1 MLVYY
6 YCILAVLLIGLV
18 CTLIIHLAHRKE
30 GSESVGAAARH
41 LGGKLKALKRTGKG
55 AAEGHSHGKLA
66 WAKRDNELRLARELH
81 SVRTPWGWPKPSA
94 EKSILNLNLSD
105 AVQSFSDRL
114 VRQKKQL
121 ESRTDKPHAKARGK
135 ENFRAL
141 IEDRYVPSTWNS
153 PNEIQY
159 RKVKPPRLRDPQ
171 APLDQMDDFGIKQ
184 AELTRKKLQ
193 RAVTIN
199 ADEAVTPKQ
208 GAKQDEF
215 RYVGLKDVKQPWGW

>member
-1 MLVYY
+1 MLAYY

-18 CTLIIHLAHRKE
+18 CALIIHLAHRKE
-30 GSESVGAAARH
+30 ESESVVAAAKR
-41 LGGKLKALKRTGKG
+41 LGGKLQD
-55 AAEGHSHGKLA
+55 HSHGKLA

-81 SVRTPWGWPKPSA
+81 SVRTPWGWPNPSA
-94 EKSILNLNLSD
+94 EKGMPKLSLSD
-105 AVQSFSDRL
+105 AMQSFSDRL

-121 ESRTDKPHAKARGK
+121 DGRTAEPRAKARGK
-135 ENFRAL
+135 ESFRAL

-159 RKVKPPRLRDPQ
+159 RKVKPPRLRDPN

-184 AELTRKKLQ
+184 AELVRKKLQ
-193 RAVTIN
+193 RVVTMN
-199 ADEAVTPKQ
+199 ADEAVTP
-208 GAKQDEF
+208 KQDEF

>member
-18 CTLIIHLAHRKE
+18 CALIIHLAHRKE
-30 GSESVGAAARH
+30 GSESVVAAARR
-41 LGGKLKALKRTGKG
+41 LGGNLKD
-55 AAEGHSHGKLA
+55 HSHGKLA
-66 WAKRDNELRLARELH
+66 WTKRDNELRLARELH

-94 EKSILNLNLSD
+94 EKGMLNLSLSD
-105 AVQSFSDRL
+105 AMQSFSDRL

-121 ESRTDKPHAKARGK
+121 ESRTAEPRAKARAKARGK
-135 ENFRAL
+135 ESFRAL

-159 RKVKPPRLRDPQ
+159 RKVKPPRLRDPN

-184 AELTRKKLQ
+184 AELVRKKLK
-193 RAVTIN
+193 RVVTMN
-199 ADEAVTPKQ
+199 ADEAVAPKQ

>member
-1 MLVYY
+1 MLAYY
-6 YCILAVLLIGLV
+6 YSILAVLLIGLV
-18 CTLIIHLAHRKE
+18 CALIIHLAHRE
-30 GSESVGAAARH
+30 EESESVVATAKR
-41 LGGKLKALKRTGKG
+41 LGGKLKALKRTGKD

-66 WAKRDNELRLARELH
+66 WAKRDKELRLARELH
-81 SVRTPWGWPKPSA
+81 SVRTPWGWPRPSA
-94 EKSILNLNLSD
+94 EKGMLNLSLSD
-105 AVQSFSDRL
+105 AMRSFSDRL

-121 ESRTDKPHAKARGK
+121 ESGTAEPRAKARGK
-135 ENFRAL
+135 ESFRAL

-159 RKVKPPRLRDPQ
+159 RKVKPPRLRDPH

-184 AELTRKKLQ
+184 AELVRKKLQ
-193 RAVTIN
+193 RVVTMN
-199 ADEAVTPKQ
+199 ADVAVTPKQ